1 MSDTVLDAL
10 ARALRMD
17 DTERAHLHDL
27 ARAAGTSPRR
37 RRKPADPQG
46 VRPNVQRLLDAM
58 TDTPALVINGRT
70 DVLASN
76 ALGRALFAPLHDT
89 TTRPPNHA
97 RFIFLDARSH
107 DFWDN
112 WEHAADDAVALLHTQ
127 AGRNPFDTDLT
138 ALIGELSTRS
148 EDFRTRWARHDVR
161 RHATGVKHL
170 RHPAVGTLHL
180 TFEAMELVADTGL
193 TLLAYGAEARH
204 RLRRRPAPAD
214 HLGGHPRSTADG
226 SYGRRDLSNRPGPVR
241 RPANT
246 SACRCR
252 TVRVPTSRNCRTPR
266 ASAPGMA
273 PARAQP
279 NLGTAG
285 PPLPGRPSRHRHA
298 MGIWIRTPNWEPSCP
313 HVWPA

>member
-1 MSDTVLDAL
+1 MDHRSEIREFLTSRRARITPDQAGLPSYGARRVPGLRRAEAAQLAGVSVEYYARLERGNLAGVSDTVLDAL

-17 DTERAHLHDL
+17 DTERAHLYDL

-37 RRKPADPQG
+37 RRKPADPQE

-112 WEHAADDAVALLHTQ
+112 WDHAADDAVALLHTQ
-127 AGRNPFDTDLT
+127 AGRSPFDTDLT

-170 RHPAVGTLHL
+170 RHPAIGTLHL
-180 TFEAMELVADTGL
+180 TFEAMELVADAGL
-193 TLLAYGAEARH
+193 TLLAYGAEAGTSSEDGL
-204 RLRRRPAPAD
+204 RLLTTWAA
-214 HLGGHPRSTADG
+214 T
-226 SYGRRDLSNRPGPVR
+226 RDQQR
-241 RPANT
+241 A
-246 SACRCR
+246 
-252 TVRVPTSRNCRTPR
+252 VPTVDET
-266 ASAPGMA
+266 
-273 PARAQP
+273 
-279 NLGTAG
+279 
-285 PPLPGRPSRHRHA
+285 
-298 MGIWIRTPNWEPSCP
+298 
-313 HVWPA
+313 

>member
-1 MSDTVLDAL
+1 MDHRSEIREFLPYRRARITPGQVGLPSYGARRVPRLRRTEAAQLAGVSVEYYVRPERGHHAVVSDTVLDAL

-17 DTERAHLHDL
+17 DTERAHLYDL

-37 RRKPADPQG
+37 RRKPADPRG

-107 DFWDN
+107 DFWTN
-112 WEHAADDAVALLHTQ
+112 WDHAADDAVALLHTQ
-127 AGRNPFDTDLT
+127 AGQNPFDTDLT

-148 EDFRTRWARHDVR
+148 EDFRARWARHDVR

-170 RHPAVGTLHL
+170 RHPAIGTLHL
-180 TFEAMELVADTGL
+180 TFGAMELVADAGL
-193 TLLAYGAEARH
+193 TLLAYGAEAGTASEDGL
-204 RLRRRPAPAD
+204 RLMTTWAA
-214 HLGGHPRSTADG
+214 TT
-226 SYGRRDLSNRPGPVR
+226 RDQQR
-241 RPANT
+241 A
-246 SACRCR
+246 
-252 TVRVPTSRNCRTPR
+252 VPTVDET
-266 ASAPGMA
+266 
-273 PARAQP
+273 
-279 NLGTAG
+279 
-285 PPLPGRPSRHRHA
+285 
-298 MGIWIRTPNWEPSCP
+298 
-313 HVWPA
+313 

>member
-1 MSDTVLDAL
+1 MDHRSEIREFLTSRRARITPDQAGLPSYGARRVPGLRRAEAAQLAGVSVEYYARLERGNLAGVSDTVLDAL

-17 DTERAHLHDL
+17 DTERAHLYDL

-89 TTRPPNHA
+89 STRPPNHA
-97 RFIFLDARSH
+97 RFIFLDARSY

-112 WEHAADDAVALLHTQ
+112 WDHAADDAVALLHTQ

-193 TLLAYGAEARH
+193 TLLAYGAEAGTASEDGL
-204 RLRRRPAPAD
+204 RLLTTWAA
-214 HLGGHPRSTADG
+214 T
-226 SYGRRDLSNRPGPVR
+226 RDQQ
-241 RPANT
+241 
-246 SACRCR
+246 R
-252 TVRVPTSRNCRTPR
+252 TVPTVDET
-266 ASAPGMA
+266 
-273 PARAQP
+273 
-279 NLGTAG
+279 
-285 PPLPGRPSRHRHA
+285 
-298 MGIWIRTPNWEPSCP
+298 
-313 HVWPA
+313 

>member
-1 MSDTVLDAL
+1 MDHRSEIREFLTSRRARITPDQAGLPSYGARRVPGLRRAEAAQLAGVSVEYYARLERGNLAGVSDTVLDAL
-10 ARALRMD
+10 ARALRLD
-17 DTERAHLHDL
+17 DTERAHLYDL

-37 RRKPADPQG
+37 RRKQAYPQG

-76 ALGRALFAPLHDT
+76 ALGRALFATLHDT

-112 WEHAADDAVALLHTQ
+112 WDHAADDAVALLHTQ
-127 AGRNPFDTDLT
+127 AGRDPFDTDLT

-148 EDFRTRWARHDVR
+148 EDFRARWARHDVR

-193 TLLAYGAEARH
+193 TLLAYGAEA
-204 RLRRRPAPAD
+204 
-214 HLGGHPRSTADG
+214 
-226 SYGRRDLSNRPGPVR
+226 
-241 RPANT
+241 
-246 SACRCR
+246 
-252 TVRVPTSRNCRTPR
+252 
-266 ASAPGMA
+266 
-273 PARAQP
+273 
-279 NLGTAG
+279 GTASEDG
-285 PPLPGRPSRHRHA
+285 LRLLTTWAATRDQQRA
-298 MGIWIRTPNWEPSCP
+298 
-313 HVWPA
+313 VPAVDET

>member
-1 MSDTVLDAL
+1 MTPGQIGLPSYGARRVPGLRRAEAAQLAGVSVEYYARLERGNLAGVSDAVLDAL

-17 DTERAHLHDL
+17 DTERAHLYDL

-112 WEHAADDAVALLHTQ
+112 WDHAADDAVALLHTQ

-170 RHPAVGTLHL
+170 RHPAISTLHL
-180 TFEAMELVADTGL
+180 TFEAMELVADK
-193 TLLAYGAEARH
+193 
-204 RLRRRPAPAD
+204 P
-214 HLGGHPRSTADG
+214 
-226 SYGRRDLSNRPGPVR
+226 
-241 RPANT
+241 
-246 SACRCR
+246 
-252 TVRVPTSRNCRTPR
+252 
-266 ASAPGMA
+266 
-273 PARAQP
+273 
-279 NLGTAG
+279 
-285 PPLPGRPSRHRHA
+285 PGRPPAISGARFPLSTRPEQSAWARPAHRES
-298 MGIWIRTPNWEPSCP
+298 TLS
-313 HVWPA
+313 

>member
-1 MSDTVLDAL
+1 MTASSLGLFLAGVSDTVLDAL

-17 DTERAHLHDL
+17 DTERAHLYDL

-58 TDTPALVINGRT
+58 TDTPALVINGGT

-89 TTRPPNHA
+89 STRPPNHA

-112 WEHAADDAVALLHTQ
+112 WDHAADDAVALLHTQ

-193 TLLAYGAEARH
+193 TLLAYGTEAGTASEDGL
-204 RLRRRPAPAD
+204 RLLTTWAA
-214 HLGGHPRSTADG
+214 T
-226 SYGRRDLSNRPGPVR
+226 RDQQR
-241 RPANT
+241 A
-246 SACRCR
+246 
-252 TVRVPTSRNCRTPR
+252 VPTVDET
-266 ASAPGMA
+266 
-273 PARAQP
+273 
-279 NLGTAG
+279 
-285 PPLPGRPSRHRHA
+285 
-298 MGIWIRTPNWEPSCP
+298 
-313 HVWPA
+313 

>member
-1 MSDTVLDAL
+1 MTGWPVLWLCQIAA

-17 DTERAHLHDL
+17 DTERAHLYDL

-97 RFIFLDARSH
+97 RFIFLNARSH

-112 WEHAADDAVALLHTQ
+112 WDHAADDAVALLHTQ
-127 AGRNPFDTDLT
+127 AGRHSFDTDLT

-148 EDFRTRWARHDVR
+148 EDFHTRWARHDVR

-170 RHPAVGTLHL
+170 RHPAISTLHL
-180 TFEAMELVADTGL
+180 TFEAMELVADK
-193 TLLAYGAEARH
+193 
-204 RLRRRPAPAD
+204 P
-214 HLGGHPRSTADG
+214 
-226 SYGRRDLSNRPGPVR
+226 
-241 RPANT
+241 
-246 SACRCR
+246 
-252 TVRVPTSRNCRTPR
+252 
-266 ASAPGMA
+266 
-273 PARAQP
+273 
-279 NLGTAG
+279 
-285 PPLPGRPSRHRHA
+285 PGRPPAISGARFPLSTRPEQSAWARPAHRES
-298 MGIWIRTPNWEPSCP
+298 TLS
-313 HVWPA
+313 